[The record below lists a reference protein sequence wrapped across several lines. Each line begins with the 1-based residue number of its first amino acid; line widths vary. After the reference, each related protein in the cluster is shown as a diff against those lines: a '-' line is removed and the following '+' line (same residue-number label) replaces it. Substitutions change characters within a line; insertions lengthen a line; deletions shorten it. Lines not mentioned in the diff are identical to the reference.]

1 MSSKKL
7 QSLLQEITKK
17 KSLVYNTFRKK
28 STTQHWTQ
36 KIIADMKTR
45 LPADQYL
52 IWLKKFNEQLGK
64 GRS

>member
-17 KSLVYNTFRKK
+17 KSLVYNTYRKK

-45 LPADQYL
+45 LPEDQYL
-52 IWLKKFNEQLGK
+52 IWLKKFNEQIGK

>member
-7 QSLLQEITKK
+7 QSILQEITKK
-17 KSLVYNTFRKK
+17 NSLVYNTYRKK

-45 LPADQYL
+45 LPEDQYL

-64 GRS
+64 RRS

>member
-1 MSSKKL
+1 MDDNIKKV
-7 QSLLQEITKK
+7 LQEITKK
-17 KSLVYNTFRKK
+17 KSLVYNTYRKK

-45 LPADQYL
+45 LPDDQYL

>member
-7 QSLLQEITKK
+7 QSPLQEITKK
-17 KSLVYNTFRKK
+17 NSLVYNTFRKK

-45 LPADQYL
+45 LPDDQYL

-64 GRS
+64 GKT

>member
-17 KSLVYNTFRKK
+17 KSLVYNNYRKK

-45 LPADQYL
+45 LPEDQYL

>member
-17 KSLVYNTFRKK
+17 KSLVYNTYRKK

-36 KIIADMKTR
+36 KLMADAKTR
-45 LPADQYL
+45 LPDEQYL
-52 IWLKKFNEQLGK
+52 AWLEDFNYQLSKK
-64 GRS
+64 

>member
-17 KSLVYNTFRKK
+17 KSLAYNVFRKK
-28 STTQHWTQ
+28 STTQHWTH
-36 KIIADMKTR
+36 KLIADMKTR
-45 LPADQYL
+45 LPEDQYL

-64 GRS
+64 GKA

>member
-17 KSLVYNTFRKK
+17 NSLVYNTFRKK

-36 KIIADMKTR
+36 KIIANMKTR
-45 LPADQYL
+45 LPEDQYL

>member
-17 KSLVYNTFRKK
+17 KSLVYKTYRKK

-45 LPADQYL
+45 LPEDQYL
-52 IWLKKFNEQLGK
+52 IWLKKFNEQIGK

>member
-17 KSLVYNTFRKK
+17 KSLVYNTYRKK
-28 STTQHWTQ
+28 STTQLWTQ

-45 LPADQYL
+45 LPDDQYL

>member
-1 MSSKKL
+1 MSTKKL
-7 QSLLQEITKK
+7 DNILQELVKK
-17 KSLVYNTFRKK
+17 RSLVYNTYRKK

-45 LPADQYL
+45 LPDDQYL

-64 GRS
+64 GKT

>member
-17 KSLVYNTFRKK
+17 KSLAYNVFRKK
-28 STTQHWTQ
+28 STTHHWTQ
-36 KIIADMKTR
+36 KLIADMKTR
-45 LPADQYL
+45 LPDDQYL